1 MGKRRKARECALQ
14 MLFQLEFVD
23 DDPGVIFKDYW
34 QRQPVSQEIKEYSEW
49 LVRGIC
55 QKRAEVDGAIQ
66 KASRNWRLER
76 MATVDRNILRI
87 AVFEML
93 YEKNLA
99 TAIIMD
105 EAIEIAKKYSG
116 QEGAV
121 FVNGILDGV
130 KRLLLGSKDEE
141 NVAEKPAESR
151 ALPEDEVNK

>member
-14 MLFQLEFVD
+14 ILFQLEFSGD
-23 DDPGVIFKDYW
+23 DLLPVLKDYW
-34 QRQPVSQEIKEYSEW
+34 ARQNVPAETREYSEW

-55 QKRAEVDGAIQ
+55 EHRAEIDRAIQ
-66 KASRNWRLER
+66 QASRHWRLER

-99 TAIIMD
+99 PSIIMD

-116 QEGAV
+116 QEAAN

-130 KRLLLGSKDEE
+130 NRRLQNPPPPDKS
-141 NVAEKPAESR
+141 
-151 ALPEDEVNK
+151 